1 MTTNAYFNH
10 YSAVNEQNLIEN
22 LIIESI
28 QVQGMDVAYI
38 PRTQDNMDP
47 IFDEDPTN
55 IFNSYKT
62 IEMWPAS
69 VEGMDGGE
77 LMTLFG
83 SEFKKT
89 AHFIVSKKRFFQT
102 FPTYE
107 KGPREGD
114 LLFMPYTNTVLQ
126 INFVQNDSPYYEAG
140 KQFVF
145 DLTVES
151 YQYSYEGIET
161 GNENIDRQLEN
172 MKIDDPDD
180 NIEDYGKNDAI
191 SDDVTNSID
200 FDPANPFGAK

>member
-10 YSAVNEQNLIEN
+10 YSARNEQNLIEN

-38 PRTQDNMDP
+38 PRTQDNIDP
-47 IFDEDPTN
+47 VFDEDPTN
-55 IFNSYKT
+55 TFSSYKT

-89 AHFIVSKKRFFQT
+89 AHFIVSKKRFALE
-102 FPTYE
+102 FPDIGE
-107 KGPREGD
+107 PKEGD

-145 DLTVES
+145 DLTVEA
-151 YQYSYEGIET
+151 YQYSYENIQT
-161 GNENIDRQLEN
+161 GNQNIDKQLEF
-172 MKIDDPDD
+172 MKIDDPA
-180 NIEDYGKNDAI
+180 NVMEDYGKNVGI
-191 SDDVTNSID
+191 EEDVEDTID
-200 FDPANPFGAK
+200 FDPANPFGVK